1 MSYKFT
7 SISVMEF
14 DTKEELEAV
23 IAMMPWD
30 EEDKVKLFE
39 KGEHIEIEETE
50 LNEKS
55 HEVAHTFKVEE
66 E

>member
-14 DTKEELEAV
+14 DTKEELENV
-23 IAMMPWD
+23 VAMMPWS
-30 EEDKVKLFE
+30 EEDKQKLFTT
-39 KGEHIEIEETE
+39 GEHIEIEETE
-50 LNEKS
+50 LNGES

-66 E
+66 D

>member
-23 IAMMPWD
+23 IALMPWD
-30 EEDKVKLFE
+30 VEDKEKLFE
-39 KGEHIEIEETE
+39 TGEHIELEETE
-50 LNEKS
+50 LNGES
-55 HEVAHTFKVEE
+55 YEVAHTFKVEE

>member
-14 DTKEELEAV
+14 DTKEELENV

-30 EEDKVKLFE
+30 QEDKNKLIE
-39 KGEHIEIEETE
+39 KGEHIELEETE
-50 LNEKS
+50 LDGVS

>member
-1 MSYKFT
+1 MSFKFT

-14 DTKEELEAV
+14 DTKEELENV

-30 EEDKVKLFE
+30 QEDKDKLFTT
-39 KGEHIEIEETE
+39 GEHIEIEETE
-50 LNEKS
+50 LDGNS
-55 HEVAHTFKVEE
+55 HEVAHTFKIEE

>member
-14 DTKEELEAV
+14 DTKEELEEMLAL
-23 IAMMPWD
+23 MPWD
-30 EEDKVKLFE
+30 ESDKEKLINS
-39 KGEHIEIEETE
+39 GEHIELEEVE
-50 LNEKS
+50 HNGVS
-55 HEVAHTFKVEE
+55 REVAHTFKVEE

>member
-1 MSYKFT
+1 MSFKFT

-14 DTKEELEAV
+14 DTKEELENV

-30 EEDKVKLFE
+30 QEDKDKLFE
-39 KGEHIEIEETE
+39 SGEHIEIEETE
-50 LNEKS
+50 LDGVS

>member
-1 MSYKFT
+1 MSFKFT

-14 DTKEELEAV
+14 DTKEELENV
-23 IAMMPWD
+23 INMMPWD
-30 EEDKVKLFE
+30 QEDKDKLFE
-39 KGEHIEIEETE
+39 TGEHIEIEETE
-50 LNEKS
+50 LDGES

>member
-7 SISVMEF
+7 TTSVMEF

-30 EEDKVKLFE
+30 QDDKDKLWE
-39 KGEHIEIEETE
+39 SGEHVELEEVEHNDVTR
-50 LNEKS
+50 
-55 HEVAHTFKVEE
+55 EVAHTFTIEE